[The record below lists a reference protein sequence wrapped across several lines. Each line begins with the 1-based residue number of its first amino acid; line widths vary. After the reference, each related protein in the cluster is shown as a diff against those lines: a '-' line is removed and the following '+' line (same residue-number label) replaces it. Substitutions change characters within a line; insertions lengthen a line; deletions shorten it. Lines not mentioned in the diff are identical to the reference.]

1 VLGTGR
7 DFRKLFSPRHF
18 RQGAWSVANLRNW
31 PSAIAGGL
39 WDTSLTQI
47 RFRNGL
53 RFKVESGDLTPLY
66 EVFSDRVY
74 DRPFRGI
81 ASDGTI
87 LDIGGNIGAF
97 TVMAASDLVPRG
109 MVITVEPNP
118 KCLQRIE
125 ENLALNRIGNVRVI
139 QGAVT
144 TAVGNVEFH
153 AAAHTGNSTLFPDG
167 RIGDSARMIVPAISP
182 RDVLGLAD
190 SYELVKVDCEGGEFA
205 LLYETT
211 PEDWKGIKRLA
222 LEYHIGFD
230 KKYPANPEQ
239 LQQRIEELGFEILC
253 ASSNSE
259 IFGYIAAVQA

>member
-1 VLGTGR
+1 
-7 DFRKLFSPRHF
+7 
-18 RQGAWSVANLRNW
+18 VANLRNW

-39 WDTSLTQI
+39 WDTSVSQI

-74 DRPFRGI
+74 DRHFRNI

-97 TVMAASDLVPRG
+97 TVMAASDLVPCG
-109 MVITVEPNP
+109 MVIAIEPNP

-125 ENLALNRIGNVRVI
+125 ENLGLNGIGNVRLI
-139 QGAVT
+139 QGAVA
-144 TAVGNVEFH
+144 TAVGDVAFH
-153 AAAHTGNSTLFPDG
+153 AAAHTGNSTLFADQVTEG
-167 RIGDSARMIVPAISP
+167 SALTIVPAISP
-182 RDVLGLAD
+182 RDALGLAD

-230 KKYPANPEQ
+230 KKYPAGPEQ
-239 LQQRIEELGFEILC
+239 LQRRIEELGFEILC
-253 ASSNSE
+253 ASRNSE
-259 IFGYIAAVQA
+259 IYGYIAAVRV